1 MSIFRCMVLTAFS
14 FVFAGQLFAQNL
26 ITNGGFESG
35 GTGWNL
41 QLQTNFLGTVTYP
54 TTGAPEGTTYA
65 HVNITQAPGTNPDSI
80 NWMAQLQFPQWT
92 AVKNAIYT
100 LSFKAKSSAT
110 TMKVGLN
117 RGAPSYAYVNGF
129 AFTLTTSWQTYSCMF
144 TDTAS
149 GNGALLLNFNVGA
162 AVGTYDFDSV
172 NLVQTGTNVPTN
184 SLISNGGFETAGS
197 GWGLYVQS
205 GTGAAATVSYPSTG
219 AAEGTMYGSVN
230 VSAIATVNTSAI
242 QVQLQLPLFT
252 ADSNAWYILSYKA
265 RGPGDIVVASQDG
278 ATYATVQQIPQT
290 LTSAWAPYADTFSCN
305 VKGSGALRLNF
316 WLGLSTGTY
325 DFDAVSVVK
334 TTSVMVKNASSA
346 FVPGKLTVRKMENRL
361 EVSAPGRNSNGRF
374 SIGVYTAQGR
384 MVKSISGLRES
395 AAKIFI
401 PMSGIKGTCIVRFTD
416 ASGTV
421 ADKFCW
427 VR

>member
-14 FVFAGQLFAQNL
+14 FIFAGQVFAQNL

-92 AVKNAIYT
+92 AAKNAIYT

-129 AFTLTTSWQTYSCMF
+129 AFTLTTSWQTYSCVF

-162 AVGTYDFDSV
+162 AAGTYDFDSV

-184 SLISNGGFETAGS
+184 SLISNGGFETGGS
-197 GWGLYVQS
+197 GWNLYVQ
-205 GTGAAATVSYPSTG
+205 TGAAATVSYPSTG

-230 VSAIATVNTSAI
+230 VTSTTTNPSAI

-252 ADSNAWYILSYKA
+252 ADSGVQYVLSYKA
-265 RGPGDIVVASQDG
+265 RGGDIVVASQYG
-278 ATYATVQQIPQT
+278 ATYATVQQFTQT
-290 LTSAWAPYADTFSCN
+290 LTSTWASYADTFYCDVN
-305 VKGSGALRLNF
+305 GSGALRLNF
-316 WLGLSTGTY
+316 WVGLSTGTY

-346 FVPGKLTVRKMENRL
+346 FVPGKLTVRKIENGL
-361 EVSAPGRNSNGRF
+361 EVSTPGRNLRSSF
-374 SIGVYTAQGR
+374 SIGVYTAEGR
-384 MVKSISGLRES
+384 MVKNISGLGES
-395 AAKIFI
+395 AAKLFI
-401 PMSGIKGTCIVRFTD
+401 PMSGIQGTYIVRFTD
-416 ASGTV
+416 ANGTV

-427 VR
+427 LR